1 MIIGI
6 LTLEIHLPYSQSLK
20 EKRKTLN
27 GFRDRIRNKFNAAI
41 AEIDYQDKW
50 QRAKVGI
57 VTLNS
62 QKKLVDQILSRIIQ
76 EAEKGI
82 DGEII
87 ASEIQYI

>member
-20 EKRKTLN
+20 EKRKILN